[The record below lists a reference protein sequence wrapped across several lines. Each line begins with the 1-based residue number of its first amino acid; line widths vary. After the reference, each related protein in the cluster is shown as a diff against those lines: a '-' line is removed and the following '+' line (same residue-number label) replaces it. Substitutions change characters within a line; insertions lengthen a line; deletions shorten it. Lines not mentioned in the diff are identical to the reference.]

1 MPRPYRGPVAEPG
14 PGRAGMPRTGWTI
27 GVLAWVL
34 GVSAL
39 ALQLTSGVPLLL
51 GDLLF
56 VVVDATVA
64 LVYGTVAGVI
74 LVRRPHV
81 VGWLVALAA
90 IGGGVAALGGGW
102 RSYASTHPGLP
113 PLTPLADAYGWA
125 WVPGTVGLFVLVPW
139 FVRGGRLG
147 AGAWCGVAGGVASI
161 TFFFLAPS
169 DDPRP
174 AIVGVVVM
182 GLVTA
187 GATAWRRF
195 RGPVE
200 ERRGL
205 GLLALGTAL
214 MALSFL
220 PLLGTWADPDVLLAL
235 PLTHLA
241 CQALFPAAILVC
253 VLRNRLWGIDLV
265 LSRATVAAMLAVGLA
280 VVYAVVVVLAT
291 TVVDGPAAQVVAA
304 VGVALAVQPLHTWLR
319 HRVRTL
325 VYGEGN
331 DPGRAALSVGRHLS
345 SASTADDLVVSLAV
359 GVREALRL
367 ESVTIERSAPGP
379 TASASPAGPAPWAGP
394 DGHPS
399 GDAVTLPVEHGG
411 RALGRVHVVAR
422 AGERLDARTRDAL
435 EQLLP
440 VLGAGLAL
448 ARGARELEEARD
460 ATTRARLAERRV
472 IRRELHDGV
481 GPWLVGLRLGLQGA
495 RNTLR
500 TDPEAAAAV
509 LDALGVEVAQRVEDV
524 RALSR
529 SLLPPSLD
537 EHGLEVALG
546 ELAGRQ
552 ALGGF
557 VVDVR
562 CDPCGG
568 LDPRVAA
575 AAYAIASESVV
586 NAARHSG
593 APECRLT
600 VRLGD
605 GALVVT
611 CEDDGRGV
619 APDAVAGVGSRSLRE
634 RADELG
640 GRLEVAAVR
649 PDGERPGTR
658 VRATLPLVPVG
669 ALARGAAS

>member
-1 MPRPYRGPVAEPG
+1 
-14 PGRAGMPRTGWTI
+14 MPRTGWTI

-64 LVYGTVAGVI
+64 LVYGTVAAVI

-81 VGWLVALAA
+81 VGWLVALAG
-90 IGGGVAALGGGW
+90 IGGGVAALGGAW

-161 TFFFLAPS
+161 AFFFLAPT

-174 AIVGVVVM
+174 AIVGVVVT

-187 GATAWRRF
+187 AATAWRWRH
-195 RGPVE
+195 GPVE

-205 GLLALGTAL
+205 GLLALGTGL

-220 PLLGTWADPDVLLAL
+220 PLLGTWASADVILAL

-291 TVVDGPAAQVVAA
+291 AVVEGPAAQVVAA

-325 VYGEGN
+325 VYGEAN
-331 DPGRAALSVGRHLS
+331 DPGRAALSVGKHLS

-367 ESVTIERSAPGP
+367 ESVTIERTPDRPTAPG
-379 TASASPAGPAPWAGP
+379 SPESPPGTVWAGP
-394 DGHPS
+394 TSRPTGQTAS
-399 GDAVTLPVEHGG
+399 LPVTHGG
-411 RALGRVHVVAR
+411 RVLGRVHVVAR

-435 EQLLP
+435 DQLLP

-448 ARGARELEEARD
+448 AQGARELEEARD

-495 RNTLR
+495 RNTLA
-500 TDPEAAAAV
+500 TDPAAAAAV
-509 LDALGVEVAQRVEDV
+509 LDALGAEVAQRVEDV

-552 ALGGF
+552 ALAGF

-562 CDPCGG
+562 CDPCDG

-593 APECRLT
+593 ADECRLT

-605 GALVVT
+605 RCLLVT
-611 CEDDGRGV
+611 CEDDGRGI
-619 APDAVAGVGSRSLRE
+619 AADATRGVGSRSLRE
-634 RADELG
+634 RTDELG
-640 GRLEVAAVR
+640 GHLDVTAVR

-658 VRATLPLVPVG
+658 VRATLPLVPAG
-669 ALARGAAS
+669 ALAREGAS

>member
-1 MPRPYRGPVAEPG
+1 MADPG

-64 LVYGTVAGVI
+64 LVYGTVAAVI

-81 VGWLVALAA
+81 VGWLVALAG
-90 IGGGVAALGGGW
+90 IGGGVAALGGAW

-161 TFFFLAPS
+161 AFFFLAPA

-187 GATAWRRF
+187 AATAWRWR

-220 PLLGTWADPDVLLAL
+220 PLLGTWASPDVILAL

-304 VGVALAVQPLHTWLR
+304 VGVARAVQPLHTRVR

-325 VYGEGN
+325 VYGEAN
-331 DPGRAALSVGRHLS
+331 DPGRAALSVGKHLS
-345 SASTADDLVVSLAV
+345 SASTTDDLVVSLAV

-367 ESVTIERSAPGP
+367 ESVTIERTPDRPTAPG
-379 TASASPAGPAPWAGP
+379 SPESPPGTVWAGP
-394 DGHPS
+394 TSRPTGQTAS
-399 GDAVTLPVEHGG
+399 LPVTHGG
-411 RALGRVHVVAR
+411 RVLGRVHVVAR

-435 EQLLP
+435 DQLLP

-448 ARGARELEEARD
+448 AQGARELEEARD

-495 RNTLR
+495 RNTLA
-500 TDPEAAAAV
+500 TDPAAAAAV
-509 LDALGVEVAQRVEDV
+509 LDALGAEVAQRVEDV

-552 ALGGF
+552 ALAGF

-562 CDPCGG
+562 CDPCDG

-593 APECRLT
+593 ADECRLT
-600 VRLGD
+600 VRVGD
-605 GALVVT
+605 RYVVVT
-611 CEDDGRGV
+611 CEDDGRGI
-619 APDAVAGVGSRSLRE
+619 APDATRGVGSRSLRE
-634 RADELG
+634 RTDELG
-640 GRLEVAAVR
+640 GRLDVTAVR

-658 VRATLPLVPVG
+658 VRATLPLVPAG
-669 ALARGAAS
+669 SLAREGAS

>member
-64 LVYGTVAGVI
+64 LVYGTVAAVI

-90 IGGGVAALGGGW
+90 VGGGVAALGGGW

-161 TFFFLAPS
+161 ASFLLAPS

-187 GATAWRRF
+187 GATAWRRL
-195 RGPVE
+195 RGPVA

-220 PLLGTWADPDVLLAL
+220 PLLGTWASSDVLLAL

-331 DPGRAALSVGRHLS
+331 DPGLAALSVGRHLS

-379 TASASPAGPAPWAGP
+379 TADGTPAGTPPWAGP
-394 DGHPS
+394 EDRPA
-399 GDAVTLPVEHGG
+399 GDAVMLPVEHGG
-411 RALGRVHVVAR
+411 RVLGRVHVVAR

-448 ARGARELEEARD
+448 ARGAHELEAARD

-562 CDPCGG
+562 CDPCVG

-593 APECRLT
+593 AQECRLT

-605 GALVVT
+605 GVLVVT

-640 GRLEVAAVR
+640 GRLDVAALR

-658 VRATLPLVPVG
+658 VRATLPLVPAG

>member
-1 MPRPYRGPVAEPG
+1 MAEPG

-27 GVLAWVL
+27 GVLACVL

-64 LVYGTVAGVI
+64 LVYGTVAAVI

-379 TASASPAGPAPWAGP
+379 TASGSPAGPAPWAGP

-411 RALGRVHVVAR
+411 RALGRVHVVAG
-422 AGERLDARTRDAL
+422 AGERLDARTGDAL

-440 VLGAGLAL
+440 VLGA
-448 ARGARELEEARD
+448 
-460 ATTRARLAERRV
+460 
-472 IRRELHDGV
+472 
-481 GPWLVGLRLGLQGA
+481 
-495 RNTLR
+495 
-500 TDPEAAAAV
+500 
-509 LDALGVEVAQRVEDV
+509 
-524 RALSR
+524 
-529 SLLPPSLD
+529 
-537 EHGLEVALG
+537 
-546 ELAGRQ
+546 
-552 ALGGF
+552 
-557 VVDVR
+557 
-562 CDPCGG
+562 
-568 LDPRVAA
+568 
-575 AAYAIASESVV
+575 
-586 NAARHSG
+586 
-593 APECRLT
+593 
-600 VRLGD
+600 
-605 GALVVT
+605 
-611 CEDDGRGV
+611 
-619 APDAVAGVGSRSLRE
+619 
-634 RADELG
+634 
-640 GRLEVAAVR
+640 
-649 PDGERPGTR
+649 
-658 VRATLPLVPVG
+658 
-669 ALARGAAS
+669 

>member
-1 MPRPYRGPVAEPG
+1 M
-14 PGRAGMPRTGWTI
+14 
-27 GVLAWVL
+27 
-34 GVSAL
+34 
-39 ALQLTSGVPLLL
+39 
-51 GDLLF
+51 
-56 VVVDATVA
+56 
-64 LVYGTVAGVI
+64 
-74 LVRRPHV
+74 VR
-81 VGWLVALAA
+81 
-90 IGGGVAALGGGW
+90 
-102 RSYASTHPGLP
+102 
-113 PLTPLADAYGWA
+113 
-125 WVPGTVGLFVLVPW
+125 
-139 FVRGGRLG
+139 
-147 AGAWCGVAGGVASI
+147 VAGGVASI
-161 TFFFLAPS
+161 ASFFFAPS

-379 TASASPAGPAPWAGP
+379 TASGSPAGPAPWAGP
-394 DGHPS
+394 EDHPS

-411 RALGRVHVVAR
+411 RVLGRVHVVAR

-448 ARGARELEEARD
+448 ARGAHELEARD

-509 LDALGVEVAQRVEDV
+509 LDALGVEVAQRVDDV

-562 CDPCGG
+562 CDPCVG

-593 APECRLT
+593 AQECRLT

-605 GALVVT
+605 GVLVVT

-640 GRLEVAAVR
+640 GRLDVAALR
-649 PDGERPGTR
+649 ADGERPGTR
-658 VRATLPLVPVG
+658 VRAALPLVPVG
-669 ALARGAAS
+669 RSRAGRRRDPGRGRRRPPRVPARHGRAARLVRRRARRGERGVGGRGAVAARSGRRWHRGRRGAGRRRAPGPRPRRRVGRGRDPRPRARGPGRACWS

>member
-1 MPRPYRGPVAEPG
+1 
-14 PGRAGMPRTGWTI
+14 MPRTGWTI

-64 LVYGTVAGVI
+64 LVYGTVAAVI

-90 IGGGVAALGGGW
+90 IGGGIAALGGGW

-161 TFFFLAPS
+161 TSFFLAPS

-195 RGPVE
+195 RGPAE

-220 PLLGTWADPDVLLAL
+220 PLLGTWSDPDVLLAL

-379 TASASPAGPAPWAGP
+379 TASGSPAGPAPWAGP

-399 GDAVTLPVEHGG
+399 GDAVSLPVDHGG
-411 RALGRVHVVAR
+411 RVLGRVHVVAR

-448 ARGARELEEARD
+448 ARGAHELEEARD

-593 APECRLT
+593 AQECRLT

-658 VRATLPLVPVG
+658 VRATLPLVPAG
-669 ALARGAAS
+669 ALAGGAAS

>member
-1 MPRPYRGPVAEPG
+1 
-14 PGRAGMPRTGWTI
+14 MPRTGWTI

-64 LVYGTVAGVI
+64 LVYGTVAAVI

-81 VGWLVALAA
+81 VGWLVALAGL
-90 IGGGVAALGGGW
+90 GGGVAALGGAW

-161 TFFFLAPS
+161 AYFFLAPP

-174 AIVGVVVM
+174 AILGVVVM

-187 GATAWRRF
+187 AATAWRWR
-195 RGPVE
+195 RGPVD

-220 PLLGTWADPDVLLAL
+220 PLLGTWSSPDVILAL

-367 ESVTIERSAPGP
+367 ESVTIERAPDGP
-379 TASASPAGPAPWAGP
+379 TPTGVPE
-394 DGHPS
+394 DPS
-399 GDAVTLPVEHGG
+399 GPTWSGPTSRSTGQTASLPVTHGG
-411 RALGRVHVVAR
+411 RVLGRVHVVAR
-422 AGERLDARTRDAL
+422 AGERLDTRTRDAL
-435 EQLLP
+435 DQLLP

-448 ARGARELEEARD
+448 AQGARELEEARD

-495 RNTLR
+495 RNTLE
-500 TDPEAAAAV
+500 THPAAAAAV
-509 LDALGVEVAQRVEDV
+509 LDALGAEVAQRVEDV

-562 CDPCGG
+562 CDPCDG

-593 APECRLT
+593 AGECRLT

-605 GALVVT
+605 RCVVVT
-611 CEDDGRGV
+611 CEDDGRGIE
-619 APDAVAGVGSRSLRE
+619 PDATRGVGSRSLRE
-634 RADELG
+634 RTDELG
-640 GRLEVAAVR
+640 GRLEVSAVR

-658 VRATLPLVPVG
+658 VRATLPLVPAG
-669 ALARGAAS
+669 ALARESAS

>member
-1 MPRPYRGPVAEPG
+1 
-14 PGRAGMPRTGWTI
+14 
-27 GVLAWVL
+27 
-34 GVSAL
+34 
-39 ALQLTSGVPLLL
+39 
-51 GDLLF
+51 
-56 VVVDATVA
+56 
-64 LVYGTVAGVI
+64 
-74 LVRRPHV
+74 
-81 VGWLVALAA
+81 
-90 IGGGVAALGGGW
+90 
-102 RSYASTHPGLP
+102 
-113 PLTPLADAYGWA
+113 
-125 WVPGTVGLFVLVPW
+125 
-139 FVRGGRLG
+139 
-147 AGAWCGVAGGVASI
+147 
-161 TFFFLAPS
+161 
-169 DDPRP
+169 
-174 AIVGVVVM
+174 M

-220 PLLGTWADPDVLLAL
+220 RCSARGPTRRAPRAPAHAPRVPGAV
-235 PLTHLA
+235 
-241 CQALFPAAILVC
+241 PAAILVC

-379 TASASPAGPAPWAGP
+379 TASGSPAGPAPWAGP
-394 DGHPS
+394 EDHPS

-411 RALGRVHVVAR
+411 RVLGRVHVVAR

-435 EQLLP
+435 GSSCPCSVP
-440 VLGAGLAL
+440 VSRSPGAH
-448 ARGARELEEARD
+448 ELEEARD

-509 LDALGVEVAQRVEDV
+509 LDALG
-524 RALSR
+524 SR
-529 SLLPPSLD
+529 SRS
-537 EHGLEVALG
+537 ASTTC
-546 ELAGRQ
+546 A
-552 ALGGF
+552 
-557 VVDVR
+557 R
-562 CDPCGG
+562 C
-568 LDPRVAA
+568 RAA
-575 AAYAIASESVV
+575 S
-586 NAARHSG
+586 
-593 APECRLT
+593 CRRRSTST
-600 VRLGD
+600 VWR
-605 GALVVT
+605 
-611 CEDDGRGV
+611 
-619 APDAVAGVGSRSLRE
+619 SRSASSR
-634 RADELG
+634 G
-640 GRLEVAAVR
+640 GRPSAGSSWTCAATRASASTRASPR
-649 PDGERPGTR
+649 PRTPSRARASSTPPATPGR
-658 VRATLPLVPVG
+658 RS
-669 ALARGAAS
+669 AA

>member
-1 MPRPYRGPVAEPG
+1 MADPG

-64 LVYGTVAGVI
+64 LVYGTVAAVI
-74 LVRRPHV
+74 LVRQPHV
-81 VGWLVALAA
+81 VGWLVALAG
-90 IGGGVAALGGGW
+90 IGGGVAALGGAW

-147 AGAWCGVAGGVASI
+147 AGAWCGVAGGVATI
-161 TFFFLAPS
+161 AYFFLAPP

-174 AIVGVVVM
+174 AILGVVVM

-187 GATAWRRF
+187 AATAWRWR

-205 GLLALGTAL
+205 GLLSLGTAL

-220 PLLGTWADPDVLLAL
+220 PLLGTWASPDVLLAL

-345 SASTADDLVVSLAV
+345 SASTADELVVSLAV

-367 ESVTIERSAPGP
+367 ESVTIERAPDRPAAPGAAEDLP
-379 TASASPAGPAPWAGP
+379 SPAWAGP
-394 DGHPS
+394 TSRATGQTAS
-399 GDAVTLPVEHGG
+399 LPVAHGG
-411 RALGRVHVVAR
+411 RVLGRVHVVAR
-422 AGERLDARTRDAL
+422 AGEGLDARTRDAL
-435 EQLLP
+435 DQLLP

-448 ARGARELEEARD
+448 AQGARELEEARD

-495 RNTLR
+495 RNTLE
-500 TDPEAAAAV
+500 TDPAAAAAL
-509 LDALGVEVAQRVEDV
+509 LDALGAEVAQRVEDV

-562 CDPCGG
+562 CDPCDG

-593 APECRLT
+593 AGECRLT

-605 GALVVT
+605 RCIVVT
-611 CEDDGRGV
+611 CEDDGRGI
-619 APDAVAGVGSRSLRE
+619 APDATRGVGSRSLRE
-634 RADELG
+634 RTDELG
-640 GRLEVAAVR
+640 GRLEVTAVR
-649 PDGERPGTR
+649 PDGERPGTC
-658 VRATLPLVPVG
+658 VRATLPLVPAG
-669 ALARGAAS
+669 ALAREGTS